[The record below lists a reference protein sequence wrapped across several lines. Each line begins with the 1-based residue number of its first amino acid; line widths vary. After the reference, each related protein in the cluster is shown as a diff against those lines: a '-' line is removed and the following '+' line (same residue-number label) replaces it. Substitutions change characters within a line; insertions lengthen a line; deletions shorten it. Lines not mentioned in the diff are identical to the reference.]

1 MRRYLSLLIIAMF
14 LVGCHTP
21 TIANPN
27 DPAQV
32 GVLSGENIVDQL
44 ESASDGLA
52 LHRDKREIS
61 EMQYEAIMAQYARQ
75 LLVGFSSGKAFKYG
89 KALITAQMWPEA
101 KQVLEVAVN
110 EAKLAHNEDRRI
122 NDTIRLARVLAE
134 LDDAKGAIET
144 ARTVF
149 DAKPRDSAPIL
160 LGVLYDIVPRARLRG
175 VDVELAKLIEDA
187 IQINMRV
194 LVDPSTKEGALFLNA
209 RPRHVHIAW
218 ETVISLYT
226 DANRPD
232 LASEATKKAEAMS
245 HGAQIEPTAHI

>member
-75 LLVGFSSGKAFKYG
+75 LLVGFSIQKMESGKAFKYG

-110 EAKLAHNEDRRI
+110 EA
-122 NDTIRLARVLAE
+122 
-134 LDDAKGAIET
+134 
-144 ARTVF
+144 
-149 DAKPRDSAPIL
+149 
-160 LGVLYDIVPRARLRG
+160 
-175 VDVELAKLIEDA
+175 
-187 IQINMRV
+187 
-194 LVDPSTKEGALFLNA
+194 
-209 RPRHVHIAW
+209 
-218 ETVISLYT
+218 
-226 DANRPD
+226 
-232 LASEATKKAEAMS
+232 
-245 HGAQIEPTAHI
+245 